1 MLQIRFHIYSYIF
14 NLDYLYTWIFL
25 YSTNLISD
33 IFQFRM
39 IMVHKTLRLI
49 NIGMRLIKHSE

>member
-1 MLQIRFHIYSYIF
+1 MLHLLEFVLIYIQSGLSIYM
-14 NLDYLYTWIFL
+14 NFL